1 MNSERRET
9 IASIRKRL
17 IEASIGELALL
28 VSAFSGDER
37 SGIIS
42 AITTAE
48 KRITRHRNQA
58 LRHQELLLHE
68 NSLWATGFHSV
79 AGVDEVGRGAL
90 AGPLVAAAVA
100 LDCNTDDLVAI
111 DDSKVMSADAREK
124 AFDVIHRVAL
134 AVSVSCISHIDIDRY
149 GIGVAND
156 MALSQ
161 AVAGLD
167 PQPDYL
173 LSDAFKVDSLIPSM
187 NIIKGDSKSL
197 AIAAA
202 SVVAKVT
209 RDRIMIQL
217 DSECPGFGLASNK
230 GYGSKHHMRA
240 LSEGGPSK
248 VHRLSFA
255 PSGGTQTSLNL

>member
-1 MNSERRET
+1 VNLERRET

-17 IEASIGELALL
+17 SEAPMGELTPLIRT
-28 VSAFSGDER
+28 FSGDER
-37 SGIIS
+37 SGAVS
-42 AITTAE
+42 AVASARR
-48 KRITRHRNQA
+48 RIARQLQLD

-68 NSLWATGFHSV
+68 YSLWAAGFSSV

-100 LDCNTDDLVAI
+100 LDCNTDELVAI
-111 DDSKVMSADAREK
+111 DDSKVMSAGAREK

-134 AVSVSCISHIDIDRY
+134 AVSVSCISHTDIDRY

-161 AVAGLD
+161 AVADLN

-173 LSDAFKVDSLIPSM
+173 LSDAFEVDSQIPSM
-187 NIIKGDSKSL
+187 NIVKGDSKSL
-197 AIAAA
+197 CIAAA

-209 RDRIMIQL
+209 RDRIMVQL
-217 DSECPGFGLASNK
+217 DSE
-230 GYGSKHHMRA
+230 
-240 LSEGGPSK
+240 
-248 VHRLSFA
+248 
-255 PSGGTQTSLNL
+255 